1 MLYCDPAWYSLH
13 GGGAIPEN
21 QRDIWLQRASRKID
35 RFTHGRASS
44 ALVEHP
50 DALKEALA
58 DACAQIADLLFTS
71 RQARMAAA
79 MGLSAATN
87 DGISETYTDAQ
98 RAAAALEQSYYQ
110 ALQDALGNDPY
121 NLLYA
126 GVI

>member
-1 MLYCDPAWYSLH
+1 MLYCDPTKYSLH
-13 GGGAIPEN
+13 GGSTIPEK

-35 RFTHGRASS
+35 RMTYGRASS
-44 ALVEHP
+44 ALAAHP

-98 RAAAALEQSYYQ
+98 RAAAALEQSCYQ
-110 ALQDALGNDPY
+110 TLRDALGSDPY